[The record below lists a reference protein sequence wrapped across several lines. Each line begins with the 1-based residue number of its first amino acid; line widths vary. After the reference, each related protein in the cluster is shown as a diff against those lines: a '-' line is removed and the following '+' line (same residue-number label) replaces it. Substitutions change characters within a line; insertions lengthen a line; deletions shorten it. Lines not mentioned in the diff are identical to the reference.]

1 VPLAAE
7 WRPVPLPQDFEYV
20 PPDDVLDKDLQ
31 CSVCLGWPVD
41 PVILGCPGGHMLC
54 RRCVSGPLCPLDRQP
69 YARFSAPQR
78 PILTLLNRLRV
89 FCPKAAEGCPWTGP
103 RGNVL
108 DHWAKCSFAEQ
119 ECAQSAFQSGRVRGA
134 SRRPSAGGAA
144 TLRAASR
151 RSAAKEPRAATGSQ
165 GAKQRDVPGVRWVPV
180 KQCWITRW
188 WEGAVNKVRTFSV
201 RKYMAPGKTRE
212 EAKAEALRDAIAL
225 RKELVRTG
233 KLKVKKTV
241 LGSRIQGVHWNRARK
256 GWQVRIMSD
265 GKYLSGG
272 YFRPK
277 DNTPDEIER
286 ARLAAVERRR
296 TLEHEHGVHEEAQ
309 HTSQLVEHDSGIL
322 GVTWSRFESQWH
334 VQIALNGKKVN
345 RRFRPKD
352 DTLEEIERARLA
364 AVQCRQDLERQKAE
378 QVAAEPGGGCARP

>member
-1 VPLAAE
+1 LIAIVGGLGIGRDRIDMVIKERLVEIVRIALLKNQGKTEVAATGNNASE
-7 WRPVPLPQDFEYV
+7 GGSSLGCTSNERGNCDG
-20 PPDDVLDKDLQ
+20 LDKSEGRDE
-31 CSVCLGWPVD
+31 GGKAHEH
-41 PVILGCPGGHMLC
+41 GCGQFAFTARNSTKVRITGK
-54 RRCVSGPLCPLDRQP
+54 RRSP
-69 YARFSAPQR
+69 SM
-78 PILTLLNRLRV
+78 
-89 FCPKAAEGCPWTGP
+89 
-103 RGNVL
+103 
-108 DHWAKCSFAEQ
+108 
-119 ECAQSAFQSGRVRGA
+119 SAFQSGRVRGA